1 MEDYTLH
8 RKNFLYTFPL
18 ILLALAGCT
27 KTTLTP
33 EEILTVNPSSAL
45 LVPGQQVTFVA
56 TGYTGSLQSPVWMV
70 NGSAGGSAATGTISG
85 GLYTAPATA
94 PSAPVQIT
102 VKDAI
107 TGVVSGLP
115 ATVSFFSP
123 PNFFSPANFQLGTL
137 AATNNPLVASY
148 TVPIPK
154 GATVQ
159 VNFGTTTAYGL
170 STWAQPAPD
179 SGGTTTVLV
188 AGMRQGTT
196 YHVQGKVSLADGQT
210 LTDADHTFVTPA
222 LPADAIPDIKIIQ
235 PADSNSAPGIELI
248 DSTNEKTTT
257 LQALATD
264 LAGNIIWYYQMDS
277 GYFAFPIK
285 LLPNGHMLVVL
296 NGPSEEIR
304 EVDLAGNVFFRLTV
318 PDVDKAVAA
327 ASLPFVVANF
337 HHDIQKL
344 SNGHYLILM
353 NFVQNITNTPGFSQ
367 VIADAILD
375 WDPVKKGI
383 AWSWSTLDH
392 LPLTHAPVS
401 TNDWTHANA
410 LVYSP
415 DDGNIV
421 LSMRNQNW
429 VIKINYQDGTGDGKI
444 LWHLGPGGDFKL
456 PAGQD
461 PLEWNYGQHYPTFVS
476 PNTSGIIQLMVFN
489 NGNQRM
495 VDGSDDQC
503 GTPGQIACYSSVP
516 LYQLNE
522 TTREASVVSEINLNP
537 AFSFCCGDAQVLP
550 NGNIEYDVA
559 FDVNTPGV
567 SHIEEVVPGS
577 TPQLVWQ
584 MDAASGIVYRG
595 FRIPSLYPGVTWT
608 QDAIAAA
615 NVPAVAK
622 KSVQ

>member
-1 MEDYTLH
+1 LH
-8 RKNFLYTFPL
+8 RKSFLYTFPF
-18 ILLALAGCT
+18 ILLTLAGCT

-33 EEILTVNPSSAL
+33 PDMLTVNPSTAL
-45 LVPGQQVTFVA
+45 LLPGQQATFVA
-56 TGYTGSLQSPVWMV
+56 TGYSSSLQSPVWMV
-70 NGSAGGSAATGTISG
+70 NGSVGGSAATGTIAG

-107 TGVVSGLP
+107 TGVTSGLP
-115 ATVSFFSP
+115 ATVSFFSSSSLQP
-123 PNFFSPANFQLGTL
+123 GTL
-137 AATNNPLVASY
+137 TTTNNPQVASY
-148 TVPIPK
+148 AVMAPK

-159 VNFGTTTAYGL
+159 VSFGTTTAYGL

-179 SGGTTTVLV
+179 AGGTATVLV
-188 AGMRQGTT
+188 AGMRAGTT
-196 YHVQGKVSLADGQT
+196 YHVQGKVTLPGGQMM
-210 LTDADHTFVTPA
+210 TDVDNIFSTPVMSA
-222 LPADAIPDIKIIQ
+222 TAIPNLKIVQ
-235 PADSNSAPGIELI
+235 AAGSNTSPGIELI

-257 LQALATD
+257 LQTLATD
-264 LAGNIIWYYQMDS
+264 LAGNIIWYYQMGS
-277 GYFAFPIK
+277 GYIAFPIK

-304 EVDLAGNVFFRLTV
+304 EVDLAGNIFFQLTTA
-318 PDVDKAVAA
+318 DVDEALAA
-327 ASLPFVVANF
+327 AGLPFVVANF

-344 SNGHYLILM
+344 PNGHYLILM
-353 NFVQNITNTPGFSQ
+353 NFEQTITNTPGFSQ

-392 LPLTHAPVS
+392 IPLTHAPVS

-410 LVYSP
+410 LIYSP

-429 VIKINYQDGTGDGKI
+429 VIKINYQDGAGDGKI

-456 PAGQD
+456 SAGLD
-461 PLEWNYGQHYPTFVS
+461 PIEWNYGQHYPTFVS
-476 PNTSGIIQLMVFN
+476 PNTAGIIQLMVFN
-489 NGNQRM
+489 NGNERM
-495 VDGSDDQC
+495 VDANDDQC
-503 GTPGQIACYSSVP
+503 GTTGQIACYSSVP
-516 LYQLNE
+516 QFQLNE
-522 TTREASVVSEINLNP
+522 TTGDASVVSEIKLNP
-537 AFSFCCGDAQVLP
+537 AFSTCCGDAQVLP

-559 FDVNTPGV
+559 MDVNTPGV
-567 SHIEEVVPGS
+567 SHMEEVVPGP

-595 FRIPSLYPGVTWT
+595 FRIPSLYPGISWT
-608 QDAIAAA
+608 AEAMAAA

-622 KSVQ
+622 GTTP